1 MPSIEDFAVFHQDL
15 AYGIPPII
23 ELREI
28 LNVPTPMFR
37 MIADVSKLVT
47 GVDYMKEG
55 LKLRGTECQSSLF
68 VIGVKFLEDHRDRPY
83 HERECDENVTKQ
95 DPRKGHHHLYPCII

>member
-1 MPSIEDFAVFHQDL
+1 MPSIKDFAVFHQDL

-23 ELREI
+23 ELGDI

-55 LKLRGTECQSSLF
+55 LNIKKLG
-68 VIGVKFLEDHRDRPY
+68 IKGM
-83 HERECDENVTKQ
+83 TKA
-95 DPRKGHHHLYPCII
+95 RLMRYLKTGKK